1 MTQPLPPLFS
11 LPQREYD
18 SAIIAASLQFK
29 SCSHV
34 EMALLLRRMLN
45 RLFRHFTP
53 SERLQYEQFYAEF
66 HTSLDAG
73 GSTATPGDS
82 A

>member
-1 MTQPLPPLFS
+1 MTRPPPPLFT

-18 SAIIAASLQFK
+18 SAIIAASLPFK

-34 EMALLLRRMLN
+34 EMAILLRRMLN

-53 SERLQYEQFYAEF
+53 SERLQFEQYIADLK
-66 HTSLDAG
+66 SKDA
-73 GSTATPGDS
+73 A
-82 A
+82 